1 MRSNLATRTLAVLA
15 ACTLAAPATARQCAV
30 QSQGSHTTALV
41 ELYTSEGCSSC
52 PPADRW
58 LSALGKTVATGSV
71 VLLALHVDYWDYLGW
86 RDPFAR
92 RGFSLRQREL
102 AALRH
107 AGFVY
112 TPQVLLQG
120 RDFRAWDSAA
130 FDEQLA
136 RINAQPARAVIR
148 LSATQ
153 SHQDALSV
161 EAQAKLTGALESSG
175 VALYLASYVSRLVSR
190 VQGGENEG
198 RKLTHDFVVV
208 DLAGPFD
215 FGPDGYVSA
224 KRDLALLAG
233 ASLSNAGVAAFVQDR
248 RSAEVLQALM
258 LPACPG

>member
-1 MRSNLATRTLAVLA
+1 MSSNLATRSLAALV
-15 ACTLAAPATARQCAV
+15 ACTLSAPAMAWQCSA
-30 QSQGSHTTALV
+30 QSHSRTNALV

-58 LSALGKTVATGSV
+58 LSTLGQPGATGSV
-71 VLLALHVDYWDYLGW
+71 VPLALHVDYWDGLGW
-86 RDPFAR
+86 SDPFAR
-92 RGFSLRQREL
+92 RGFSLRQGEL

-120 RDFRAWDSAA
+120 KDFRAWGSEA

-136 RINAQPARAVIR
+136 RINAQPARAAIR

-153 SHQDALSV
+153 SRREALSV
-161 EAQAKLTGALESSG
+161 EAQAKLTGTGESSG
-175 VALYLASYVSRLVSR
+175 VALYLASYASRLVSR

-198 RKLTHDFVVV
+198 RRLTHDFVVV